1 MKTNLL
7 QKNIP
12 KGWQIKKI
20 KNLLDFEQPTKYIV
34 ESSSYTSDGK
44 TPVLTANK
52 SFVLG
57 YTNETDGV
65 YTNTPAI
72 IFDDFTTDSKY
83 VDFPFKIKS
92 SAIKIL
98 TNRDENTD
106 LKFVYEIMKSFNFP
120 IANHKRHYIS
130 QYQELDIVVPLVN
143 EQKKI
148 AEILSSVD
156 SYIEKIDEDISN
168 TEKLKSG
175 LTIRFFTKGLNDRKL
190 SKDKLGNLLNLVID
204 RRGITP
210 KKLGGEWSD
219 AGVPAISAMNVK
231 NGKIVKPETIRYVS
245 ESLYKRWMS
254 EDLVSGDVILTSEA
268 PLGETYLVN
277 GERFCLSQRLFG
289 LRTDKQK
296 ISGEYL
302 FHFLNSPVGQKKL
315 YARATGTTAKGIR
328 QSELLKVEIDYPNEF
343 ASQKKIVEV
352 ISAIDKKIDL
362 YREIKTKFVF
372 LKKGLVSDLLSGSK
386 RVKI

>member
-12 KGWQIKKI
+12 KGWEIKKI
-20 KNLLDFEQPTKYIV
+20 KDLLDFEQPTKYIV

-130 QYQELDIVVPLVN
+130 QYQELDIVVPSTK

-156 SYIEKIDEDISN
+156 EEIQKVEEIISA
-168 TEKLKSG
+168 TEKLKKNLLRELFSNNSDWQNVSIKDLG
-175 LTIRFFTKGLNDRKL
+175 EIITGSTPKTSQKENYGGDFIWVSPKDITGQKHLSNSEKKL
-190 SKDKLGNLLNLVID
+190 SKIGFETTRKVPSGSILIVCIGSTIGKMSIASKELSTNQQINSLVVNDSYDKDFIYYALNFYKSKIFEKVSTQAVPIINKTALSSINFLIPKDKNKQVHISRLLSSID
-204 RRGITP
+204 EKNTVNQ
-210 KKLGGEWSD
+210 KL
-219 AGVPAISAMNVK
+219 
-231 NGKIVKPETIRYVS
+231 
-245 ESLYKRWMS
+245 
-254 EDLVSGDVILTSEA
+254 
-268 PLGETYLVN
+268 
-277 GERFCLSQRLFG
+277 
-289 LRTDKQK
+289 
-296 ISGEYL
+296 
-302 FHFLNSPVGQKKL
+302 KL
-315 YARATGTTAKGIR
+315 K
-328 QSELLKVEIDYPNEF
+328 LLE
-343 ASQKKIVEV
+343 
-352 ISAIDKKIDL
+352 
-362 YREIKTKFVF
+362 
-372 LKKGLVSDLLSGSK
+372 LKKGLVSDLLSGK
-386 RVKI
+386 VRTINN